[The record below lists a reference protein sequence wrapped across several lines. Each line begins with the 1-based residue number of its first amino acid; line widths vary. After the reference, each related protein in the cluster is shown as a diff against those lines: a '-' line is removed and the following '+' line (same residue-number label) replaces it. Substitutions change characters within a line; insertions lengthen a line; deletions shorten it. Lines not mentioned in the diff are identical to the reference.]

1 MGMRN
6 PHKPAV
12 HPLTHGL
19 PWHDAQHHTTLSRTP
34 GPVIMTFISRSR
46 RAVLGLAPAALLL
59 AAMPSAQ
66 AADAANQTLL
76 NATYDVGRELFSEI
90 NPLFV
95 AKWQKEHG
103 GQLKID
109 QSYGGTSRQAQDIIQ
124 VKSFRSKLLEPGVGY
139 IRISQFQ
146 EHTVNNLVN
155 HLEQLAKQNNGP
167 LKCLSILLPPCLANF
182 FYF

>member
-1 MGMRN
+1 
-6 PHKPAV
+6 
-12 HPLTHGL
+12 
-19 PWHDAQHHTTLSRTP
+19 
-34 GPVIMTFISRSR
+34 MTFVSRSR

-66 AADAANQTLL
+66 AADQTLL

-124 VKSFRSKLLEPGVGY
+124 GKKAD
-139 IRISQFQ
+139 
-146 EHTVNNLVN
+146 TVTFNQVPRY
-155 HLEQLAKQNNGP
+155 E
-167 LKCLSILLPPCLANF
+167 
-182 FYF
+182 

>member
-1 MGMRN
+1 
-6 PHKPAV
+6 
-12 HPLTHGL
+12 
-19 PWHDAQHHTTLSRTP
+19 
-34 GPVIMTFISRSR
+34 MTFVSRSR

-66 AADAANQTLL
+66 AADAADQTLL

-103 GQLKID
+103 SQLKID

-124 VKSFRSKLLEPGVGY
+124 GKKADTVTFNQVPDIEILVKRRLVAKNWA
-139 IRISQFQ
+139 SQFP
-146 EHTVNNLVN
+146 NNSSPYYSTIAFMVRKDN
-155 HLEQLAKQNNGP
+155 PKNIRN
-167 LKCLSILLPPCLANF
+167 
-182 FYF
+182 